1 MIGFKD
7 YKSKIKKLY
16 FYVNYKD
23 YCMDKDFMPEGQ
35 KSHLKQ
41 EEQEAFVEQQE
52 ELDSISASL
61 PDNDPLDEIVDE
73 LNKSK
78 DQLLRISADFT
89 NFKKR
94 ISKERQEWKD
104 SAHIATIKPFLNII
118 DDFERALSLQQ
129 KDDSGSAQ
137 TWLEGFSMIHR
148 NLLKQIESLGVTEI
162 KTDAGFNPVF
172 HEALLLLEN
181 KEFKSGEIIEIIRKG
196 YMYNETVIRCTQ
208 VSVAK

>member
-1 MIGFKD
+1 
-7 YKSKIKKLY
+7 
-16 FYVNYKD
+16 
-23 YCMDKDFMPEGQ
+23 MDKDFMPEGQ